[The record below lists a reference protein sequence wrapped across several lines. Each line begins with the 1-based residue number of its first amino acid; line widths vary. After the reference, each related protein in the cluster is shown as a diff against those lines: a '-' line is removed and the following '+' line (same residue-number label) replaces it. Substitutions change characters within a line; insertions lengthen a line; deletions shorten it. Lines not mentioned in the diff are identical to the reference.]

1 MVERREDGASKDVSP
16 AAAADAA
23 NTDATTVLRLLREHV
38 VHARV
43 PVLPPQEPRQAAA
56 GGRHLGPHHLCL
68 AQPLRSSSEKPGRH
82 PAKVQTCSG
91 SEEASRQAWKKS
103 WRKQGGICLRRG
115 HFICFDAYQLRATV
129 HLLSQ
134 RSGKFAVVFEISN
147 LNSNGSSSYCLG
159 VIRLYKVVKSL
170 Y

>member
-1 MVERREDGASKDVSP
+1 LRDAKTEQAKTYLRQLPPTPRTRTPPPSSGSCGSTSSTRAYRFFLPKNPGKLRP
-16 AAAADAA
+16 AAATSAPITSALLSPSA
-23 NTDATTVLRLLREHV
+23 PRPRSPAGTRLRN
-38 VHARV
+38 
-43 PVLPPQEPRQAAA
+43 
-56 GGRHLGPHHLCL
+56 GR
-68 AQPLRSSSEKPGRH
+68 R
-82 PAKVQTCSG
+82 CSG

-159 VIRLYKVVKSL
+159 VIRLYKVVESL